1 MSKLLRDAAFT
12 RRPTELSCRLKKND
26 LSQEILL
33 SKQFMYWKSITLMN
47 EFLEE
52 KIHASVAKLGNR
64 CFCWFPSAML
74 ELIQVNTSKASLYYL
89 NLYKFG

>member
-1 MSKLLRDAAFT
+1 
-12 RRPTELSCRLKKND
+12 
-26 LSQEILL
+26 
-33 SKQFMYWKSITLMN
+33 MN

-52 KIHASVAKLGNR
+52 KIRASVAKLGNR